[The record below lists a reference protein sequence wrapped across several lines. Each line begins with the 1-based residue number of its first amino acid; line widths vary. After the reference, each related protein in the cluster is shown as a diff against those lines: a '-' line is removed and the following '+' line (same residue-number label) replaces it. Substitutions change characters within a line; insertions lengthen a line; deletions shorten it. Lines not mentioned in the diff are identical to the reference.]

1 MIVAILVAIIAITWA
16 LSHSQETAKTL
27 AKLLGKDIPI
37 VPALI
42 KYRIT
47 TKCNSKC
54 NFCSHRVKTT
64 SHVQS
69 LDNVKRGLLLLKQ
82 AGMKRIVFTGGE
94 PLMHPSLLIDA
105 INYCKEGLGLRSV
118 SVITNGSLL
127 TGHFIFRTAQ
137 CLDSITVACDM
148 FDREQGY
155 EYCCGSGGH
164 PRRMEQASRLCRLYR
179 IKFKINTLVNQC
191 NVDEDMNAY
200 IRDLQPF
207 RWNCSP
213 VLIGDQDQ
221 DENDDDGGDGD
232 GDGDDDDDSEAAA
245 TAAAACITDAEF
257 RQFRMRHRHNKH
269 FTACRKKTIKGRY
282 LLLDE
287 YMQILDEETGVS
299 SQSILEVGVERALDK
314 MR

>member
-1 MIVAILVAIIAITWA
+1 
-16 LSHSQETAKTL
+16 
-27 AKLLGKDIPI
+27 
-37 VPALI
+37 
-42 KYRIT
+42 
-47 TKCNSKC
+47 
-54 NFCSHRVKTT
+54 
-64 SHVQS
+64 
-69 LDNVKRGLLLLKQ
+69 
-82 AGMKRIVFTGGE
+82 
-94 PLMHPSLLIDA
+94 MHPSLLIDA
-105 INYCKEGLGLRSV
+105 IIYCKEELSLRSV
-118 SVITNGSLL
+118 SVATNGSLL

-155 EYCCGSGGH
+155 QYCCGSGGH
-164 PRRMEQASRLCRLYR
+164 PRRMEQASKLCRLYG
-179 IKFKINTLVNQC
+179 IKFKINTLVNQY

-213 VLIGDQDQ
+213 VLVGDQDQ
-221 DENDDDGGDGD
+221 DQDEVDEVDDDDD
-232 GDGDDDDDSEAAA
+232 DDDDDSEAAA
-245 TAAAACITDAEF
+245 AAAACITDEEF

-269 FTACRKKTIKGRY
+269 FTATRKKTVKGRY

-299 SQSILEVGVERALDK
+299 SQSILEVGVERALDE

>member
-1 MIVAILVAIIAITWA
+1 MIFAILVAIIATTWV
-16 LSHSQETAKTL
+16 LSHPRETAKLL
-27 AKLLGKDIPI
+27 AKLLGKDLQI

-69 LDNVKRGLLLLKQ
+69 LDNIKRGLLLLKQ

-105 INYCKEGLGLRSV
+105 VIYCKEELGLRSV
-118 SVITNGSLL
+118 SVVTNGSLL

-137 CLDSITVACDM
+137 SLDSITVACDM
-148 FDREQGY
+148 FDPLQGNGHF
-155 EYCCGSGGH
+155 CCGSGGH
-164 PRRMEQASRLCRLYR
+164 PRRMEQASRLCRLYV
-179 IKFKINTLVNQC
+179 IKFKINTLVNQY
-191 NVDEDMNAY
+191 NVDQDMNAH

-221 DENDDDGGDGD
+221 GQDDEYDDDNDAA
-232 GDGDDDDDSEAAA
+232 DDDDSEAAV
-245 TAAAACITDAEF
+245 AAVTCITDEEF
-257 RQFRMRHRHNKH
+257 RHFRMRHRHNKH
-269 FTACRKKTIKGRY
+269 FTATRKKTVKGRY

-299 SQSILEVGVERALDK
+299 SQSILEVGVERALDE